1 MIKKLVETLILLTR
15 GKSDKEKQEIV
26 RVFLKLLAE
35 KNQLHL
41 LPAIL
46 KEIKREEKKQKI
58 ELILARNFEQEFL
71 QKIESGI
78 KKTLGKEKEINLRIE
93 PEIIGGFLAKDEN
106 YLIDGSIKGIL
117 NNFKERLWT
126 HLKF

>member
-1 MIKKLVETLILLTR
+1 MIKKLVKILLSLTQ

-46 KEIKREEKKQKI
+46 KELKREEKKQKI
-58 ELILARNFEQEFL
+58 ELVLARNFEQEFL
-71 QKIESGI
+71 QKIERGV
-78 KKTLGKEKEINLRIE
+78 KKTLGEKEIKLRIE

>member
-1 MIKKLVETLILLTR
+1 MIKKLVKILLSLTQ

-46 KEIKREEKKQKI
+46 KELKREEKKQKI

-71 QKIESGI
+71 QKIERGV
-78 KKTLGKEKEINLRIE
+78 KKTLGEKEIKLRIE

>member
-46 KEIKREEKKQKI
+46 KELKREEKKQKI

-71 QKIESGI
+71 QKIERGV
-78 KKTLGKEKEINLRIE
+78 KKTLGEKEIKLRIE

>member
-71 QKIESGI
+71 QKIERGV
-78 KKTLGKEKEINLRIE
+78 KKTLGEKEIKLRIE